1 MSIARVRRY
10 LARWNKQDAVQEFT
24 ASSATVA
31 EAAAVLGVEEARIAK
46 SLAFRAADGGAVM
59 IVAAGDAKVDNRAF
73 KSFFGLKAKMLSP
86 EETIAYTSHAIGG
99 VCPFDVPN
107 ETRVYLDVSLKR
119 FETIFPA
126 CGTAHSAIELTCE
139 ELETCSEAVGWVD
152 VCKNWRTEDTP

>member
-10 LARWNKQDAVQEFT
+10 LARWHKEDAVQEFT

-46 SLAFRAADGGAVM
+46 SLAFRAADGAVM

-73 KSFFGLKAKMLSP
+73 KSFFGWKAKLLSP
-86 EETIAYTSHAIGG
+86 EETIEYTSHAIGG
-99 VCPFDVPN
+99 VCPFDVPS